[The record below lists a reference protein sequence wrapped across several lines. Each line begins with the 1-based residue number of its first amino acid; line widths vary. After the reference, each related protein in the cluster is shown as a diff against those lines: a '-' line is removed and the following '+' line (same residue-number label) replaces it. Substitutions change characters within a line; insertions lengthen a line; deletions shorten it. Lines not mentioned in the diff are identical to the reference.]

1 MDPALSP
8 PRFGRRALLLGVA
21 SAGAAHA
28 LGRIPYGGRLALTV
42 PWPLGEIDPHAIDD
56 PAAALFGRAI
66 ADPLFSLDAQG
77 RPYPALAARLPER
90 TPKGTRVALRPQMS
104 TARGRGLD
112 SRDLVFSLGRS
123 AARGGLSLL
132 SPFGRPTRDP
142 DDALAVLIPGADPD
156 ALARALS
163 SPVTALLPRAF
174 RPAAPDGTGA
184 FRATTRR
191 DSLTLER
198 NLHAARG
205 AAFLDRIHVARAAD
219 LAGALRA
226 FEAGEADVGWL
237 GRGLHRPR
245 AGAVDF
251 DAGPFGWV
259 VLRTGRDAGSWGAP
273 GVAQGLLDAI
283 PPSRLSYLGLHGL
296 PSPRG
301 SYGWGGAPADLLVR
315 DDAPHLVEIARA
327 LAALLSRPGHE
338 VRPAPRAWP
347 ALTRLRARRRFS
359 LMLDFVRP
367 IGPPGPA
374 TLAAL
379 LTAADPALA
388 RHPPRLTTFG
398 PRSIA
403 RTLSLGIVGELRI
416 AGAHI
421 PGINGLARWNLGA
434 VWRPR

>member
-1 MDPALSP
+1 MGGPLNGW
-8 PRFGRRALLLGVA
+8 RLGRRAWLLGVT

-28 LGRIPYGGRLALTV
+28 LGRIPYGGRLALSL
-42 PWPLGEIDPHAIDD
+42 PWPLASIDPHEIDD
-56 PAAALFGRAI
+56 PAAALFASAI
-66 ADPLFSLDAQG
+66 ADPLYAIDAHG
-77 RPYPALAARLPER
+77 RPYPALAASLPER
-90 TPKGTRVALRPQMS
+90 TPKGTRVALRPLMS

-112 SRDLVFSLGRS
+112 SRDLVWSLRRS
-123 AARGGLSLL
+123 AARGGLALL
-132 SPFGRPTRDP
+132 APFGRPVRDP
-142 DDALAVLIPGADPD
+142 DNPLAVLVPGADPD

-163 SPVTALLPRAF
+163 SPITALLPRAF
-174 RPAAPDGTGA
+174 SASAPDGTGA
-184 FRATTRR
+184 FRATPRGQ
-191 DSLTLER
+191 SLTLVQ

-205 AAFLDRIHVARAAD
+205 AAYLDRIRVARAAD

-273 GVAQGLLDAI
+273 GVAQGLLDAV
-283 PPSRLSYLGLHGL
+283 PPSRLAYLGLHGL
-296 PSPRG
+296 TSPSG
-301 SYGWGGAPADLLVR
+301 SYAWGGAPADLLVR

-338 VRPAPRAWP
+338 VRPLPQGWA
-347 ALTRLRARRRFS
+347 ALKRRRAERRFA

-367 IGPPGPA
+367 IGPPGKT
-374 TLAAL
+374 TLLSL
-379 LTAADPALA
+379 LTAADAALA
-388 RHPPRLTTFG
+388 RHPPRLSKFD
-398 PRSIA
+398 PRDIA
-403 RTLSLGIVGELRI
+403 RTLALGIVGELRI

-421 PGINGLARWNLGA
+421 PGVHGLERWNLGA
-434 VWRPR
+434 VWRPG